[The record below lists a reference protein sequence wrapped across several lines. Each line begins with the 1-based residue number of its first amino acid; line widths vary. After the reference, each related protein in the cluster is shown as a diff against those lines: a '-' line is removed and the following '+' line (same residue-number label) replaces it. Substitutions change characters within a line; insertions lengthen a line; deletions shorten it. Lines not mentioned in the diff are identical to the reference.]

1 MKTLGGID
9 AQSMEST
16 HPAWNTLMRR
26 FGNSRS
32 CHFNGQ
38 VMRQFCMELEVI
50 DDMPE
55 ATYRTKR
62 VDTNKRGSG
71 RADLDRIVNCRYCG

>member
-1 MKTLGGID
+1 
-9 AQSMEST
+9 
-16 HPAWNTLMRR
+16 
-26 FGNSRS
+26 
-32 CHFNGQ
+32 
-38 VMRQFCMELEVI
+38 MELEVI